1 MMEQLARPENLILLG
16 VIVLL
21 LVCSGFFSSSETAL
35 TAASRVRMHAAEK
48 EGDKRASVVQRL
60 MNMRE
65 RLLGGILLGNNL
77 VNILASMLTATLF
90 GNLFGDSALALAGAT
105 AFMTALILIFAEVLP
120 KTYAISQPDKLAL
133 VVARPIALIVK
144 VLAPIVILVQIIVN
158 FVLRVFGVDT
168 NASAWTAAD
177 EIKGAVDLHLQ
188 EGGVAKRARDQIY
201 GVLEIGELAVEDVMI
216 HRSNM
221 SMVDVDEPVD
231 DILKAVLA
239 SGHSRVPV
247 YSGDPDNVLGII
259 HVKDLL
265 AAFAKA
271 GAGKAANGKSAN
283 GKAGAVADLDI
294 RKVVR
299 DAWFVPETTSVVKQ
313 LRAFQAKREHFAL
326 VVDEYGALMG
336 VVTLEDILE
345 EIVGDIQDEYDE
357 ELDGVKRLKEG
368 GATVRGDI
376 AIRDLNRAMD
386 WKLPDDEAVTI
397 AGLVIHE
404 SQTIPEAGQTFAY
417 HGYRFE
423 ILSRERN
430 QIKRLRVRKTH
441 EPDQRRAQ

>member
-1 MMEQLARPENLILLG
+1 MLSALLEPQNLILIG
-16 VIVLL
+16 VILTL

-48 EGDKRASVVQRL
+48 DGDRRATIVSRL

-77 VNILASMLTATLF
+77 VNILASILTARLF
-90 GNLFGDSALALAGAT
+90 ADLFGDGIVAT
-105 AFMTALILIFAEVLP
+105 AIATGMMTALILIFAEVLP

-133 VVARPIALIVK
+133 IVARPISLIIRI
-144 VLAPIVILVQIIVN
+144 LAPIVLLVQWFVN
-158 FVLRVFGVDT
+158 GVLRLFGVDT

-201 GVLEIGELAVEDVMI
+201 GVLEIGELTVEDVMI
-216 HRSNM
+216 HRSNL
-221 SMVDVDEPVD
+221 SMVDMTLPNEEM
-231 DILKAVLA
+231 IKQVLA
-239 SGHSRVPV
+239 SGHSRLPV
-247 YSGDPDNVLGII
+247 YSDDPDDVLGII

-265 AAFAKA
+265 AALARNSNIEA
-271 GAGKAANGKSAN
+271 
-283 GKAGAVADLDI
+283 LDI
-294 RKVVR
+294 RKMLR

-313 LRAFQAKREHFAL
+313 LRAFQSKREHFAL

-336 VVTLEDILE
+336 VITLEDILE

-357 ELDGVKRLKEG
+357 ELAGVKRLKDG
-368 GATVRGDI
+368 GAVVRGDV

-404 SQTIPEAGQTFAY
+404 SQTIPITGQTFAY

-423 ILSRERN
+423 IMTRERN
-430 QIKRLRVRKTH
+430 QIQSLKVRKTF
-441 EPDQRRAQ
+441 EPDQRKRG

>member
-1 MMEQLARPENLILLG
+1 MSAFLDPQNLILIG
-16 VIVLL
+16 VILVL

-48 EGDKRASVVQRL
+48 DGDKRASLVQRL
-60 MNMRE
+60 MTMRE

-77 VNILASMLTATLF
+77 VNVLASVLTTVLF
-90 GNLFGDSALALAGAT
+90 TNVFGTGGIALAIAT
-105 AFMTALILIFAEVLP
+105 AVMTTMIVIFAEVLP

-133 VVARPIALIVK
+133 IVSRPINLIVK
-144 VLAPIVILVQIIVN
+144 ILAPIVMIVQAIVN
-158 FVLRVFGVDT
+158 AVLRIFGIDT

-201 GVLEIGELAVEDVMI
+201 GVLEIGELTVEEVMI
-216 HRSNM
+216 HRSNL
-221 SMVDVDEPVD
+221 SMLDIGEPIE

-239 SGHSRVPV
+239 SGHSRIPA
-247 YSGDPDNVLGII
+247 YKDDPDNVVGII

-265 AAFAKA
+265 AALAKS
-271 GAGKAANGKSAN
+271 GETSG
-283 GKAGAVADLDI
+283 V
-294 RKVVR
+294 
-299 DAWFVPETTSVVKQ
+299 DATKLLRSCWFVPETTSVVKQ
-313 LRAFQAKREHFAL
+313 LRAFQSKREHFAL
-326 VVDEYGALMG
+326 VVDEYGTLMG
-336 VVTLEDILE
+336 VITLEDILE

-357 ELDGVKRLKEG
+357 ELAGVSRLKDG
-368 GATVRGDI
+368 GAVVRGDI
-376 AIRDLNRAMD
+376 PIRDLNRAMD

-404 SQTIPEAGQTFAY
+404 SQTIPEPGQTFAY

-430 QIKRLRVRKTH
+430 QIQSLRIRKTF
-441 EPDQRRAQ
+441 EPDQRREG

>member
-1 MMEQLARPENLILLG
+1 MAAFLEPQNLVLMG
-16 VIVLL
+16 VILVL

-48 EGDKRASVVQRL
+48 EGDKRASLVQRL

-77 VNILASMLTATLF
+77 VNILASVLTTTLF
-90 GNLFGDSALALAGAT
+90 TNIFGGSAVALAMAT
-105 AFMTALILIFAEVLP
+105 AVMTALILVFAEVLP

-133 VVARPIALIVK
+133 IVARPINLIVRI
-144 VLAPIVILVQIIVN
+144 LGPIVLLVQLIVN
-158 FVLRVFGVDT
+158 GVLRALGVDT

-201 GVLEIGELAVEDVMI
+201 GVLEIGELTVEDVMI
-216 HRSNM
+216 HRSNL
-221 SMVDVDEPVD
+221 SMVDLDAPVE
-231 DILKAVLA
+231 DILKAVLD
-239 SGHSRVPV
+239 SGHSRLPA
-247 YSGDPDNVLGII
+247 YRGAPDDVVGVV
-259 HVKDLL
+259 HVKDML
-265 AAFAKA
+265 AAL
-271 GAGKAANGKSAN
+271 SRS
-283 GKAGAVADLDI
+283 GAVSGVDVAKI
-294 RKVVR
+294 MRP
-299 DAWFVPETTSVVKQ
+299 AWFVPETTSVVKQ
-313 LRAFQAKREHFAL
+313 LRAFQSKREHFAL
-326 VVDEYGALMG
+326 VVDEYGTLMG
-336 VVTLEDILE
+336 VISLEDILE

-357 ELDGVKRLKEG
+357 ELAGVSRLKDG
-368 GATVRGDI
+368 GAVVRGDV

-404 SQTIPEAGQTFAY
+404 SQTIPVAGQTFAY

-423 ILSRERN
+423 ILTRERN
-430 QIKRLRVRKTH
+430 QIRKLRVRKTF
-441 EPDQRRAQ
+441 EPDQRQQA